1 MHRDRPPASAAA
13 APWLASLPLDPAC
26 GEVALLIVHQ
36 GRAAAPAEGL
46 REVHGFHADG
56 AGGWIAPARAADG
69 GWGYIGGDGQ
79 WRVPPALQQARGF
92 CAGSDGLAA
101 FCDGGRWGFIDL
113 AGQVALAPVFEEVH
127 PFSQGVAPVQRPGD
141 GWCLVDR
148 RGQPIGAGATFAALG
163 PLGPHGLARATV
175 AGAAGGP
182 PTHGFVDRQGRW
194 AIAPGLRSAQPFGAV
209 AATAASRDGV
219 LHGLI
224 DLAGHWV
231 LEPRYACLDAF
242 NADGLAFFAE
252 PGAGDGGG
260 CGYVDAAGRVVVRGG
275 RHLSRHMACGVVADR
290 THGTRFLTARG
301 QPLPGAAWSF
311 GTDFSAD
318 RGVAVVRADT
328 PQTPPAPPW
337 GLLHPDGRF
346 VPAPA
351 QLLEPLTD
359 GAGRLVA
366 PLAGTPLVP
375 FITRDGQMAWVDGDG
390 TEVWRAHYDGQQ
402 AALLDATGAVLWRSS
417 VRDLCWPPR
426 PFFHPPL
433 ADHLEGLQTL
443 DGIVPLAQRLLARAA
458 TEGLEPGARCRVLHA
473 GLSAPLR
480 GPYAFLAADLQAA
493 AHQAQAAL
501 AQRLAARYGAPVM
514 PGAAGATDGSGT
526 LAWAVPAAGPLPA
539 APGTPAP
546 AGAPRIQWLTLEPRA
561 DPFDGDGAAGW
572 ELWLAATAGGD
583 APPPSPGNAT
593 LVRPLT
599 LRRLGGLAALAGHG
613 VVSAAAWHAEG
624 AWAGAATLLLAGFS
638 ELYWAWQFL
647 FSDPWSPG
655 LALTALLAP

>member
-1 MHRDRPPASAAA
+1 MHRDRSTAS

-26 GEVALLIVHQ
+26 RDVALLIVHR

-46 REVHGFHADG
+46 CEVHGFEADG
-56 AGGWIAPARAADG
+56 TGGWIAPARAADG
-69 GWGYIGGDGQ
+69 GWGYIGGDGR
-79 WRVPPALQQARGF
+79 WRMPPVLQQARGF
-92 CAGSDGLAA
+92 GADDEGLAA
-101 FCDGGRWGFIDL
+101 FCDGGRWGFMDR
-113 AGQVALAPVFEEVH
+113 AGQVVLAPRFEDVH
-127 PFSQGVAPVQRPGD
+127 PFRQGVAPVQLPGE
-141 GWCLVDR
+141 GWRLVDR
-148 RGQPIGAGATFAALG
+148 RGQPLGSGATFAALG

-175 AGAAGGP
+175 AAGEGGP

-224 DLAGHWV
+224 DLAGRWV
-231 LEPRYACLDAF
+231 LAPRYARLDAF

-252 PGAGDGGG
+252 PGAGEDQG
-260 CGYVDAAGRVVVRGG
+260 CGYVDAEGRVVVRGG
-275 RHLSRHMACGVVADR
+275 RSLSHHMACGVVADR
-290 THGTRFLTARG
+290 AAPGTRFWAARG
-301 QPLPGAAWSF
+301 QPLAGAAWSF

-318 RGVAVVRADT
+318 CGFAVVRAAA
-328 PQTPPAPPW
+328 APTW

-359 GAGRLVA
+359 GAGHLPP

-375 FITRDGQMAWVDGDG
+375 FITRDGQVAWVDGEG
-390 TEVWRAHYDGQQ
+390 NEVWRAHYDGQQ
-402 AALLDATGAVLWRSS
+402 AALLDAAGAVLWRSG

-426 PFFHPPL
+426 PFFRPPL
-433 ADHLEGLQTL
+433 ADHLEGLQSL
-443 DGIVPLAQRLLARAA
+443 DGIVPLAQRLLAQAA
-458 TEGLEPGARCRVLHA
+458 APGPEPHARCRVLHA
-473 GLSAPLR
+473 GLSASHS

-493 AHQAQAAL
+493 AQQAQAAL
-501 AQRLAARYGAPVM
+501 AQRLAARYGAPVA

-546 AGAPRIQWLTLEPRA
+546 AEAPPRIQWLTLEPRTA
-561 DPFDGDGAAGW
+561 PCDDGDGAAGW
-572 ELWLAATAGGD
+572 ELWLAATPGGE
-583 APPPSPGNAT
+583 APPPPPSPGKAAPA
-593 LVRPLT
+593 RPRALT
-599 LRRLGGLAALAGHG
+599 LRWLGGLTALAGHG
-613 VVSAAAWHAEG
+613 VVSAAAWHTEG
-624 AWAGAATLLLAGFS
+624 AWAGAATLLLAGLS

-655 LALTALLAP
+655 RALTALLAL